1 MVIWLNSSLNI
12 LQMLLN
18 RTETRGAWMK
28 LHQYQI
34 RSSLI
39 PKLKIMT
46 QEDRNNLLALYE
58 RLRTV
63 EFPSIL
69 DQLRGRFKQRVEI
82 DKAMLKMLGH
92 SEHDANQ
99 VLDYL
104 YPALTYE
111 IEKLKTLMEG

>member
-1 MVIWLNSSLNI
+1 
-12 LQMLLN
+12 MLLN